1 MKGIQDEA
9 NFLASALAVGT
20 AAGFVAFIAKNLTV
34 AELSQR
40 SDSKFD
46 KFDNQFD
53 KIDIRFDQQN
63 SSFLAVAVGTVVVAL
78 LSIVFMTA
86 LQLGN
91 LRP

>member
-1 MKGIQDEA
+1 M
-9 NFLASALAVGT
+9 
-20 AAGFVAFIAKNLTV
+20 AFIAKNLTV

-46 KFDNQFD
+46 KIDSKFD
-53 KIDIRFDQQN
+53 KIDSKFDKIDSRFDQQN
-63 SSFLAVAVGTVVVAL
+63 NSFLAVAAGTVVVAL
-78 LSIVFMTA
+78 LAIVFMTA

>member
-1 MKGIQDEA
+1 M
-9 NFLASALAVGT
+9 
-20 AAGFVAFIAKNLTV
+20 AFIAKNLTV

-46 KFDNQFD
+46 KIDN
-53 KIDIRFDQQN
+53 RFDQQN
-63 SSFLAVAVGTVVVAL
+63 NSFLAVAAGTVVVAL
-78 LSIVFMTA
+78 LAIVFMTA

>member
-1 MKGIQDEA
+1 M
-9 NFLASALAVGT
+9 
-20 AAGFVAFIAKNLTV
+20 AFIAKNLTV

-46 KFDNQFD
+46 KIDSKFD
-53 KIDIRFDQQN
+53 KIDNRFDQQN
-63 SSFLAVAVGTVVVAL
+63 NSFLAVAAGTVVVAL
-78 LSIVFMTA
+78 LAIVFMTA

>member
-1 MKGIQDEA
+1 M
-9 NFLASALAVGT
+9 
-20 AAGFVAFIAKNLTV
+20 AFIAKNLTV

-46 KFDNQFD
+46 KIDSKFD
-53 KIDIRFDQQN
+53 KIDSRFDQQN
-63 SSFLAVAVGTVVVAL
+63 NSFLAVAAGTVVVAL
-78 LSIVFMTA
+78 LAIVFMTA